1 MPNATTLSSYNSLDK
16 SDYLSEEMLNY
27 FRHKLNELYEQVI
40 KKEEALS
47 LSFTEV
53 PIRVPD
59 RVDQGA
65 NEELLNQNYMFQ
77 EHENHLQQD
86 IESALQRIDDGVFG
100 YCEETGEPI
109 GLKRLLAIPYA
120 RYCLK
125 VQEHKEQD
133 KKEPWG
139 K

>member
-1 MPNATTLSSYNSLDK
+1 MTNAKALSNYDLPDG

-27 FRHKLNELYEQVI
+27 FKDKLKELYEQVI
-40 KKEEALS
+40 KKEEAISMS
-47 LSFTEV
+47 LTEV

-77 EHENHLQQD
+77 EHENHLQQE
-86 IESALQRIDDGVFG
+86 IEDALQRIDEGVYG
-100 YCEETGEPI
+100 YCEETSEPI
-109 GLKRLLAIPYA
+109 GLKRLLALPYA

-125 VQEHKEQD
+125 VQEHKEQH
-133 KKEPWG
+133 KKEPWQ

>member
-1 MPNATTLSSYNSLDK
+1 MTNAKALSNYDLPDG
-16 SDYLSEEMLNY
+16 SDYLSEEMLDY
-27 FRHKLNELYEQVI
+27 FKDKLKELYEQVI
-40 KKEEALS
+40 KKEEAISMS
-47 LSFTEV
+47 LTEV

-77 EHENHLQQD
+77 EHENHLQQE
-86 IESALQRIDDGVFG
+86 IEDALQRIDEGVYG
-100 YCEETGEPI
+100 YCEETSEPI
-109 GLKRLLAIPYA
+109 GLKRLLALPYA

-125 VQEHKEQD
+125 VQEHKEQH
-133 KKEPWG
+133 KKGPWQ

>member
-1 MPNATTLSSYNSLDK
+1 MPNATTLSSYNSLDE